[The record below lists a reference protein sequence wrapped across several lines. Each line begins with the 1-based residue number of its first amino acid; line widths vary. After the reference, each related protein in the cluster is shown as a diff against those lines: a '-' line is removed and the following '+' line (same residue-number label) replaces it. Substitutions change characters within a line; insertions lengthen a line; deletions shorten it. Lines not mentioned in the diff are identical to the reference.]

1 MQLAE
6 QLELQIVSGKLAP
19 GTRLPS
25 VRDFAVQAK
34 VNPNTM
40 QKVLAELE
48 EQRLIFTERTNGKFV
63 TRDSKLIEDRRQ
75 IFAQEF
81 AQAYFEKM
89 RQLGFEAADVI
100 KFINQKEDAR

>member
-100 KFINQKEDAR
+100 KLINQKEDTR

>member
-81 AQAYFEKM
+81 TQAYFEKM

-100 KFINQKEDAR
+100 KFINQKEDTR

>member
-1 MQLAE
+1 MQLVE

>member
-89 RQLGFEAADVI
+89 RQLGFEATDVI